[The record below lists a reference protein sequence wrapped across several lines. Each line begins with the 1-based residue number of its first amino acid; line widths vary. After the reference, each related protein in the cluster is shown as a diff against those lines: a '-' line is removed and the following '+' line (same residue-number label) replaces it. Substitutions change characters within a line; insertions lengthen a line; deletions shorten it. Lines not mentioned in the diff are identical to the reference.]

1 VPMIRDE
8 ELAGAIA
15 IYRQEVRPFTD
26 KQIEVV
32 KSLAAEAV
40 IAIEN
45 ARLFN
50 ELRQRT
56 GDLTESLEQQT
67 ATAEVLRVISPSE
80 LAPVFESI
88 LANATKLCAAHFGML
103 ALHEDGAFRSVA
115 MHNVPQAFAEQ
126 RLSGPIRFAPKN
138 PLGRLAVTKAV
149 EHVVDVRTDPAFLDG
164 EPGLT
169 ALARLTGART
179 LLVVPM
185 LKDDNLVGAF
195 GIYRQEVRA
204 FSDKQVDLV
213 RNFANQAVIAIEN
226 TRLLNELRQRTND
239 LTESL
244 EQQTATTEVLQI
256 ISSSP
261 GDLEPVFAA
270 MLEKGVRICGATFG
284 NISRWDGE
292 VMHHV
297 ATHNAPAAFAEARK
311 LSPDYRPG
319 PKTIFGRLIAT
330 KKVVHVADL
339 AADEV

>member
-1 VPMIRDE
+1 M
-8 ELAGAIA
+8 
-15 IYRQEVRPFTD
+15 
-26 KQIEVV
+26 
-32 KSLAAEAV
+32 
-40 IAIEN
+40 
-45 ARLFN
+45 
-50 ELRQRT
+50 
-56 GDLTESLEQQT
+56 
-67 ATAEVLRVISPSE
+67 LRVISNS
-80 LAPVFESI
+80 LSKLDPVFDTI

-149 EHVVDVRTDPAFLDG
+149 QHVVDVRTDPAFLDG
-164 EPGLT
+164 DPGIT

-204 FSDKQVDLV
+204 FSDKQIDLV

-244 EQQTATTEVLQI
+244 EQQTATTEVLQV

-261 GDLEPVFAA
+261 GDLQPVFAA
-270 MLEKGVRICGATFG
+270 MLEKAVRICDAKFG
-284 NISRWDGE
+284 NIYPLGRRGRFTSLRR
-292 VMHHV
+292 
-297 ATHNAPAAFAEARK
+297 TIRRLAFAEAPQACRR
-311 LSPDYRPG
+311 LSSRAENL
-319 PKTIFGRLIAT
+319 FGRMIDDQEGRPCRRPCGRRGL
-330 KKVVHVADL
+330 H
-339 AADEV
+339 